1 MLGGTVGGLA
11 TTTANLV
18 IQDGLGDT
26 LPIASNGRFVFP
38 NGLAPGDAYTVSV
51 QTQPGTPAQ
60 FCRVSNATGVI
71 SDFDVTNVVITCL
84 TTGKY
89 LFTVNPYDNSGNGSV
104 ASFTINPSTGALTAA
119 AGSPYTP
126 TELQPYY
133 VAVDP
138 TGQFIYVANSASAS
152 ISTDSVGTGGVL
164 TLDVS
169 TASTGASSNLPF
181 SIAIDS
187 NYLYVGSNNSPNNS
201 AIEAYT
207 LNGGVLSPAA
217 GTLAASTYPAD
228 NTPYSLAVDASSAL
242 LFGAYLYDGELFV
255 DSIGGGGALSPA
267 AGSPFQFQQGAPANT
282 PYAIALYPGA
292 KFAYVTDSAA
302 NTVSLYSYTASGALS
317 LVAVY
322 DQGATL
328 GLAPNGLA
336 VDPTGSFLYVANSG
350 SGTVSAFTINS
361 ATGVLTPVAGSPF
374 MASGT
379 ASPATPTS
387 VRVDPSAQ
395 FAYVTNGDAGTIS
408 AFSIDFATGALTAVG
423 QPLSTIISGGGP
435 GSLAIE

>member
-1 MLGGTVGGLA
+1 MLRPFLKSERLSALVVTVCLGASTAGCHGVSQDSENGGSAGSSSSSGGSTSGGGGGITPPTFTYMLGGTVGGLA

-169 TASTGASSNLPF
+169 TASTG
-181 SIAIDS
+181 
-187 NYLYVGSNNSPNNS
+187 
-201 AIEAYT
+201 
-207 LNGGVLSPAA
+207 
-217 GTLAASTYPAD
+217 
-228 NTPYSLAVDASSAL
+228 
-242 LFGAYLYDGELFV
+242 
-255 DSIGGGGALSPA
+255 
-267 AGSPFQFQQGAPANT
+267 
-282 PYAIALYPGA
+282 
-292 KFAYVTDSAA
+292 
-302 NTVSLYSYTASGALS
+302 
-317 LVAVY
+317 
-322 DQGATL
+322 
-328 GLAPNGLA
+328 
-336 VDPTGSFLYVANSG
+336 
-350 SGTVSAFTINS
+350 
-361 ATGVLTPVAGSPF
+361 
-374 MASGT
+374 
-379 ASPATPTS
+379 
-387 VRVDPSAQ
+387 
-395 FAYVTNGDAGTIS
+395 
-408 AFSIDFATGALTAVG
+408 
-423 QPLSTIISGGGP
+423 
-435 GSLAIE
+435 